1 MKKII
6 SLLLCILMLSGILA
20 MPVSALNYYVSH
32 YEENIYAGGI
42 VDLYAYPS
50 EGSPEDYT
58 YQWQYDAGFGGNSS
72 WHDVPENSSYSGGK
86 TNHLQIHTSTGN
98 YDGWDAIP
106 FQCVVTSSDGTVRKT
121 NNITIEIYPTDKLI
135 PNMKNWGYGLWDP
148 NVTNVTGLY
157 TNDEVNYTA
166 SAYAGAKLQM
176 FIGSKSIDDKQILRK
191 SEVDLKTE
199 IHITENGHTTI
210 STNNT
215 SYIPYT
221 VGQLTVEF
229 KQKATIGGHDLGY
242 FDTKTVNITLA
253 QPTTRMTAQAKS
265 DCSLLRY
272 TYNESQKLA
281 SIPKGTTLNVV
292 GEDGSY
298 YQVYYSGYVGYV
310 GKSSVSSTTEADG
323 KLIKDVDVTIS
334 RPIAGQYPSSTC
346 TVETTTC
353 SLYHTD
359 PVTWTDESGK
369 IVKATDKFQEGKQ
382 YTVSIWLA
390 AKSGY
395 VFQTDAAGNPKL
407 TGAINGD
414 LPPFINKAY
423 EQDPKEVIEL
433 TYTFASTQKAPET
446 TEPTKSTTPTEP
458 AHTHTISDWRT
469 TGAYHYKACT
479 TCGEFLEQEDH
490 KGGTATCSA
499 KGKCSVCGYEY
510 MEENENHI
518 PDTSKWIARGEM
530 YHFHACRL
538 CGAHC
543 DTEDHRWSP
552 TYLYQDATGHAWIC
566 ADCKAHSEV
575 EKHNPGPAAT
585 ETTPQTCKDCDYI
598 IEPAKN
604 HKHDLT
610 KVPQAPATCTQEGNI
625 EYYTCSGCSDRFAD
639 AAGTNIIPADMCVA
653 VGALG
658 HTASDAWY
666 QDGQFHWRTCS
677 VCHTV
682 LEETRMVHAMENE
695 VCTTCGYAD
704 SGDLTNTEPLPTE
717 ATVESTPIET
727 TPIETTQNEQPL
739 SKQEKAGISWLT
751 AVLIGT
757 STFGA
762 AVTATVIILKKR
774 KM

>member
-6 SLLLCILMLSGILA
+6 SLLLCILMLSGVLA
-20 MPVSALNYYVSH
+20 MPVSALSYYVSH
-32 YEENIYAGGI
+32 YEEAIYAGGV

-50 EGSPEDYT
+50 VGDPEDYT
-58 YQWQYDAGFGGNSS
+58 YQWQYDAGFGDEH
-72 WHDVPENSSYSGGK
+72 WYDIEENSNYSGTK
-86 TNHLQIHTSTGN
+86 TNHLRMYTSIGN
-98 YDGWDAIP
+98 YDSWEEIP
-106 FQCVVTSSDGTVRKT
+106 FQCVVTASDGTVRHT
-121 NNITIEIYPTDKLI
+121 DNIYMYIYPTDKLI
-135 PNMKNWGYGLWDP
+135 PNMKNWGYGLYTP
-148 NVTNVTGLY
+148 SITNVTDLY
-157 TNDEVNYTA
+157 TKDDVNYTA
-166 SAYAGAKLQM
+166 STCAGTNLKV
-176 FIGSKSIDDKQILRK
+176 FCGSKPVDDKPILRK
-191 SEVDLKTE
+191 SEVALTTE
-199 IHITENGHTTI
+199 IHITENGKTTVGGN
-210 STNNT
+210 ST

-221 VGQLTVEF
+221 VGKTQVQIKEKL
-229 KQKATIGGHDLGY
+229 TIGGSDLGY
-242 FDTKTVNITLA
+242 FDTKTIDITVA
-253 QPTTRMTAQAKS
+253 KPQAISTGTAKS

-281 SIPKGTTLNVV
+281 SIPKGTSLEIV
-292 GEDGSY
+292 GEEGSY
-298 YQVYYSGYVGYV
+298 YQVYYNGYVGYV
-310 GKSSVSSTTEADG
+310 GKTLLNSGAIATG
-323 KLIKDVDVTIS
+323 KLITNVDVTIPKPVAS
-334 RPIAGQYPSSTC
+334 QTPASTC
-346 TVETTTC
+346 TIDTTGC
-353 SLYHTD
+353 ELYKTD
-359 PVTWTDESGK
+359 PITWTDASGK
-369 IVKATDKFQEGKQ
+369 LLKATDKFQEGQK
-382 YTVSIWLA
+382 YTVSIWVA

-395 VFQTDAAGNPKL
+395 EFQTDAYGKPKL

-433 TYTFASTQKAPET
+433 TYTFAGAQKAPEA
-446 TEPTKSTTPTEP
+446 TEPPKSTTPTEP
-458 AHTHTISDWRT
+458 SHTHTVSDWRT
-469 TGAYHYKACT
+469 TGAYHYKTCT
-479 TCGEFLEQEDH
+479 SCGEFLEQEDH
-490 KGGTATCSA
+490 KGGTATCSV

-510 MEENENHI
+510 IEENENHT

-552 TYLYQDATGHAWIC
+552 TYLYQDTTGHAWIC

-585 ETTPQTCKDCDYI
+585 ETTPQTCKDCGYI

-610 KVPQAPATCTQEGNI
+610 KVPQTPATCMEEGNI
-625 EYYTCSGCSDRFAD
+625 EYYTCSGCSNRFAD
-639 AAGTNIIPADMCVA
+639 AAGTNTIPADMSVA

-677 VCHTV
+677 VCKAV
-682 LEETRMVHAMENE
+682 LEETRMLHEMENE
-695 VCTTCGYAD
+695 ACTTCGYAD
-704 SGDLTNTEPLPTE
+704 SGDLTNTEPSPTE

-727 TPIETTQNEQPL
+727 TQKEQP
-739 SKQEKAGISWLT
+739 SPKQEEAGISWLT
-751 AVLIGT
+751 AVLIGA

-774 KM
+774 KK